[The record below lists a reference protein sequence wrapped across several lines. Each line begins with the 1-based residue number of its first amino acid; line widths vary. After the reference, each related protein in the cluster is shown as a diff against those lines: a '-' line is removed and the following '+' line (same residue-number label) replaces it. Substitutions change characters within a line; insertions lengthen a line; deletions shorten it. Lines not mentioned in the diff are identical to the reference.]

1 MTKSEPK
8 AEQKQLVDVNTE
20 TEQQR
25 VVKPVSIS
33 RFVLA
38 DHHVRRFVTNPV
50 EGTTLDDV
58 LQPNF
63 FLNVLHN
70 LIPGRTLIT
79 VLSED
84 MSLYA
89 ELLVL
94 DKTNTT
100 ATCRVTQVF
109 WEPGD
114 GKEFHETVLKHALDD
129 YSITWGGPHHKHR
142 ILHGTQIVKT
152 GFLTKEAAEA
162 ELGRI
167 KSRAAA
173 G

>member
-1 MTKSEPK
+1 MTKLEK
-8 AEQKQLVDVNTE
+8 KQA
-20 TEQQR
+20 
-25 VVKPVSIS
+25 VKPVSVS

-63 FLNVLHN
+63 FLNVLHQ
-70 LIPGRTLIT
+70 LIPGRTTIV

-84 MSLYA
+84 MKLHA
-89 ELLVL
+89 ELFVL
-94 DKTNTT
+94 DKTQTT
-100 ATCRVTQVF
+100 ATCRVLQVY

-114 GKEFHETVLKHALDD
+114 GREHRETELQHAVDD
-129 YSITWGGPHHKHR
+129 YSISWGGPHHKHR

-152 GFLTKEAAEA
+152 GFISKEAAEA
-162 ELGRI
+162 ELARI
-167 KSRAAA
+167 ISRAAKS
-173 G
+173 